1 MQMRPLIPDPRAI
14 IDRKALTLQL
24 DALGGEGMH
33 GTTEQRKQ
41 ALVLLKAALNEGR
54 RVVQARFQAGA
65 PALSTRQ
72 ALAYLTDQV
81 IRLVFDFTVNRV
93 YRLPNP
99 TAAEKLSVV
108 AVGGY
113 GRGEMAP
120 FSDVDLLFLF
130 PYKQTPW
137 GEQVVEY
144 MLYLLWDLGLKVG
157 HATRSVDECIRLS
170 SSDITIRTAI
180 LEQRWI
186 WGDQDLAAQLKS
198 RFQGEV
204 VVKTGPDFIEKK
216 LAERDDRHRRM
227 GDSRY
232 VVEPNVKEG
241 KGGLRDL
248 HTLVWITKYIYGIE
262 DTAELIAR
270 GLLHAEEHRR
280 FVQAMEFLWTVRI
293 HLHYLANRPEERL
306 TFDMQTEIAKA
317 MGYADRPGR
326 RDVERFMKKYYLVAK
341 EVGDLTRI
349 FAAALEERHKKKK
362 PLAAIRA
369 KIKRPKQLDG
379 FEVEGGR
386 LNVGSETLFEKQP
399 VKMLRLF
406 HLAQEQGLDIHPEAL
421 RLVRRSL
428 KLIDGKLR
436 NDEEANRLF
445 MDMLCSV
452 NDPETTLRR
461 LNEADVLGRFVPDFG
476 RVVAQT
482 QHDMYHTYTVDEHTI
497 RAIGILSR
505 IENGALKEDHPLSV
519 HVIKEVLSR
528 RVLYVAVL
536 LHDIAKG
543 RGGDHSV
550 LGEKVA
556 EKLGPRFGLTA
567 AEIETVAWLVRWHL
581 LMSATA
587 FKRDIADPK
596 TVVDFAQAVQSPERL
611 RLLLC
616 LTVADIRA
624 VGPTIWNGWKG
635 QLLRDLYYRAEEYL
649 SGGFTGRRREE
660 RIAETK
666 EKVRGLLSGW
676 SKVEADRLLKRHY
689 ENYWYSNDAETIA
702 RHATLMREADA
713 RGSDAEGRSLTTAS
727 RPDRF
732 RAVTEFTLY
741 APDHPGLFAR
751 AAGAMAA
758 AGANIVDAKIFTTND
773 GMALDSFY
781 IQDMDGKAFDRP
793 EQLKKLNSALERAL
807 SGDLKLRSAIAPERP
822 GQTSRT
828 RVFKVEPR
836 VLVDN
841 AASNRYTVIEVNGR
855 DRPGFLYDVT
865 RGLYD
870 LNLSIGSAHIATYGE
885 RAVDVFYVQ
894 DLTGMKL
901 TDKRRLQ
908 QIEKYLLKKIAPADD
923 KPSGKAAAK
932 AA

>member
-1 MQMRPLIPDPRAI
+1 MNVRPLISDPRAI

-24 DALGGEGMH
+24 DALGGEGVH
-33 GTTEQRKQ
+33 GSKEQRAQ
-41 ALVLLKAALNEGR
+41 ALVLLKAALTHGR
-54 RVVQARFQAGA
+54 QVVRERFQSGT
-65 PALSTRQ
+65 PALATRQ
-72 ALAYLTDQV
+72 SLAFLTDQV
-81 IRLVFDFTVNRV
+81 IRLVFDFTINRV

-99 TAAEKLSVV
+99 TAAEKLSIV

-170 SSDITIRTAI
+170 LGDITIRTAI

-186 WGDQDLAAQLKS
+186 WGDQELAAQLKS
-198 RFQGEV
+198 RFHLEIV
-204 VVKTGPDFIEKK
+204 AKTGPDFIEKK
-216 LAERDDRHRRM
+216 LAERDERHRRM

-248 HTLVWITKYIYGIE
+248 HTLVWINKYVYGI
-262 DTAELIAR
+262 DDASELVLR
-270 GLLHAEEHRR
+270 GLLLPEEQRSY
-280 FVQAMEFLWTVRI
+280 VQAMEFLWTVRI

-306 TFDMQTEIAKA
+306 TFDMQVEIAKA

-326 RDVERFMKKYYLVAK
+326 SDVERFMKKYYLVAK

-369 KIKRPKQLDG
+369 KIKRPKVLGG
-379 FEVEGGR
+379 FDVDSGR
-386 LNVGSETLFEKQP
+386 LNAGKADLFETQP
-399 VKMLRLF
+399 VKMLELF
-406 HLAQEQGLDIHPEAL
+406 HVAQEHGLDIHPEAL
-421 RLVRRSL
+421 RLVRRNL
-428 KLIDGKLR
+428 KLLDGKIR
-436 NDEEANRLF
+436 NDAEANRLF
-445 MDMLCSV
+445 LDMLCST

-461 LNEADVLGRFVPDFG
+461 LNEAGVLGRFVPDFG

-497 RAIGILSR
+497 RAIGLLSK
-505 IENGALKEDHPLSV
+505 IESGALKEDHPLSV
-519 HVIKEVLSR
+519 NVIKEVLSR

-543 RGGDHSV
+543 RGGDHSM

-556 EKLGPRFGLTA
+556 EKLGPRFGLSA
-567 AEIETVAWLVRWHL
+567 AETETVAWLVRWHL
-581 LMSATA
+581 AMSATA

-596 TVVDFAQAVQSPERL
+596 TVVDFSQLVQSPERL

-624 VGPTIWNGWKG
+624 VGPNIWNGWKG
-635 QLLRDLYYRAEEYL
+635 QLLRELYYRAEEYL
-649 SGGFTGRRREE
+649 SGGFTGRGRDQ

-666 EKVRGLLSGW
+666 DKVKAGLGSW
-676 SKVEADRLLKRHY
+676 SKAELDRLLKRHY
-689 ENYWYSNDAETIA
+689 ENYWYSNDADAIL
-702 RHATLMREADA
+702 RHAQMMREADA
-713 RGSDAEGRSLTTAS
+713 AGRTLTTIT

-751 AAGAMAA
+751 VAGAMAS

-781 IQDMDGKAFDRP
+781 IQDMEGAAFEKPDR
-793 EQLKKLNSALERAL
+793 LKKLSLAIERAL
-807 SGDLKLRSAIAPERP
+807 SGDLKLRSAIAPEKP
-822 GQTSRT
+822 GQNSRT
-828 RVFKVEPR
+828 RVFKVAPR

-841 AASNRYTVIEVNGR
+841 TASNRYTVIEVNGR

-870 LNLSIGSAHIATYGE
+870 LNLTIGSAHIATYGE

-901 TDKRRLQ
+901 TDKRRLL
-908 QIEKYLLKKIAPADD
+908 QIEKHLLKKIAPAADE
-923 KPSGKAAAK
+923 KPVAK
-932 AA
+932 AASAKAA

>member
-1 MQMRPLIPDPRAI
+1 MFVRPIIENPRDI

-24 DALGGEGMH
+24 EALGAEGVPNAA
-33 GTTEQRKQ
+33 GQRAQ
-41 ALVLLKAALNEGR
+41 VLALLKAALGKGR
-54 RVVQARFQAGA
+54 EVIRRKFEAGT
-65 PALSTRQ
+65 PALPTRQ
-72 ALAYLTDQV
+72 SLAYLTDQI
-81 IRLVFDFTVNRV
+81 IRLTYDFTVNRI

-99 TAAEKLSVV
+99 TAAERLSVV

-157 HATRSVDECIRLS
+157 HATRSVDECLRLS
-170 SSDITIRTAI
+170 MSDVTIRTAI

-186 WGDQDLAAQLKS
+186 WGDQDLAEQLKA
-198 RFQGEV
+198 RFQAEV
-204 VVKTGPDFIEKK
+204 CAKTGPEFIEKK
-216 LAERDDRHRRM
+216 LAERDERHHRL

-232 VVEPNVKEG
+232 VVEPNIKEG

-248 HTLVWITKYIYGIE
+248 HTLVWIAKYVYGVE
-262 DTAELIAR
+262 DVGELVGR
-270 GLLHAEEHRR
+270 GLLTAEEYRR
-280 FVQAMEFLWTVRI
+280 FSQATEYLWTVRI
-293 HLHYLANRPEERL
+293 HLHYLAGRPEERL

-317 MGYADRPGR
+317 MHYADRPGR
-326 RDVERFMKKYYLVAK
+326 RDVERFMKKYYLIAK

-362 PLAAIRA
+362 PLAAFRA
-369 KIKRPKQLDG
+369 KIKRAKKMDG
-379 FEVEGGR
+379 FEIEGGR
-386 LNVGSETLFEKQP
+386 VTLRDETLFEKQP

-428 KLIDGKLR
+428 KLIDARLR
-436 NDEEANRLF
+436 NDAEANRLF
-445 MDMLCSV
+445 MEMLCSR

-461 LNEADVLGRFVPDFG
+461 LNEAGVFGRFVPDFG

-497 RAIGILSR
+497 RAIGILSQ
-505 IENGALKEDHPLSV
+505 IESGALKEDHPLCV
-519 HVIKEVLSR
+519 HVIEEVLSR

-556 EKLGPRFGLTA
+556 MKLGPRFGLSA
-567 AEIETVAWLVRWHL
+567 AETETVAWLVRWHL
-581 LMSATA
+581 AMSATA

-596 TVVDFAQAVQSPERL
+596 TVIDFSQLVQSPERL

-624 VGPTIWNGWKG
+624 VGPSVWNGWKG
-635 QLLRDLYYRAEEYL
+635 QLLRELYYRAEEYL
-649 SGGFTGRRREE
+649 SGGFTGRGRDQ
-660 RIAETK
+660 RIADAK
-666 EKVRGLLSGW
+666 EALRRALADWPKAE
-676 SKVEADRLLKRHY
+676 VERLLKRHY

-702 RHATLMREADA
+702 RHARMMREADA
-713 RGSDAEGRSLTTAS
+713 ERRPLTIETKS
-727 RPDRF
+727 DRF
-732 RAVTEFTLY
+732 RAVTELTLY
-741 APDHPGLFAR
+741 ASDHPGLFAR
-751 AAGAMAA
+751 VAGAIAA
-758 AGANIVDAKIFTTND
+758 SGANIVDAKIFTTND
-773 GMALDSFY
+773 GMAIDTFV
-781 IQDMDGKAFDRP
+781 IQDFEGNPFDRP
-793 EQLKKLNSALERAL
+793 ERLARLYSAIERAL
-807 SGDLKLRSAIAPERP
+807 SGDLKLRQAIAAEKP
-822 GQTSRT
+822 GLPSRA

-836 VLVDN
+836 VLIDN
-841 AASNRYTVIEVNGR
+841 NASNRWTVIEVNGR

-865 RGLYD
+865 RGLYE
-870 LNLSIGSAHIATYGE
+870 LNLTIGTARIATYGE

-901 TDKRRLQ
+901 TDKRRLA
-908 QIEKYLLKKIAPADD
+908 QIEKHLMKKIMPAED
-923 KPSGKAAAK
+923 KPAPSKAK

>member
-1 MQMRPLIPDPRAI
+1 MQMRPIIPDPRAI

-33 GTTEQRKQ
+33 GTAEQRKQ

-54 RVVQARFQAGA
+54 RVVQARFQAGT
-65 PALSTRQ
+65 PALPTRQ
-72 ALAYLTDQV
+72 SLAYLTDQI

-99 TAAEKLSVV
+99 TSAEKLSVV

-170 SSDITIRTAI
+170 LGDITIRTAI

-198 RFQGEV
+198 RFQSDV
-204 VVKTGPDFIEKK
+204 VAKTGPDFIEKK

-248 HTLVWITKYIYGIE
+248 HTLVWITKYVYGIQ
-262 DTAELIAR
+262 DTAELITR

-317 MGYADRPGR
+317 LGYADRPGR

-369 KIKRPKQLDG
+369 KIKRPKKLEG

-386 LNVGSETLFEKQP
+386 FNVGSDTLFEKQP
-399 VKMLRLF
+399 AKMLRLF

-421 RLVRRSL
+421 RLVRRNL
-428 KLIDGKLR
+428 KLIDARLR
-436 NDEEANRLF
+436 NDPDANRLF

-505 IENGALKEDHPLSV
+505 IESGALKEDHPLSV

-567 AEIETVAWLVRWHL
+567 AETETVAWLVRWHL

-666 EKVRGLLSGW
+666 EKVRGLLAGW
-676 SKVEADRLLKRHY
+676 SKVETDKLLKRHY
-689 ENYWYSNDAETIA
+689 ENYWYSNDVDTIV
-702 RHATLMREADA
+702 RHAGLMREADQ
-713 RGSDAEGRSLTTAS
+713 SGRSLTTAS

-781 IQDMDGKAFDRP
+781 IQDMEGKAFDKS
-793 EQLKKLNSALERAL
+793 EQLKKLNTALERAL

-822 GQTSRT
+822 GLPSRA

-841 AASNRYTVIEVNGR
+841 AASNRWTVIEVNGR

-865 RGLYD
+865 RGLYE
-870 LNLSIGSAHIATYGE
+870 LNLTIGSAHIATYGE

-908 QIEKYLLKKIAPADD
+908 QIEKHLLKKIAPADE
-923 KPSGKAAAK
+923 KASAKAAAK

>member
-33 GTTEQRKQ
+33 GTAEQRKQ

-54 RVVQARFQAGA
+54 RVVQVRFQAGT
-65 PALSTRQ
+65 PALPTRQ
-72 ALAYLTDQV
+72 SLAYLTDQI

-170 SSDITIRTAI
+170 LSDITIRTAI

-198 RFQGEV
+198 RFQSDV
-204 VVKTGPDFIEKK
+204 VAKTGPDFIEKK

-248 HTLVWITKYIYGIE
+248 HTLVWITKYVYGIE
-262 DTAELIAR
+262 DTAELITR

-317 MGYADRPGR
+317 LGYADRPGR

-362 PLAAIRA
+362 PLAAIKA
-369 KIKRPKQLDG
+369 KIKRPKKLEG

-386 LNVGSETLFEKQP
+386 FNVGSETLFEKQP

-421 RLVRRSL
+421 RLVRRNL
-428 KLIDGKLR
+428 KLIDAKLR
-436 NDEEANRLF
+436 NDTDANRLF

-505 IENGALKEDHPLSV
+505 IESGALKEDHPLSV

-567 AEIETVAWLVRWHL
+567 AETETVAWLVRWHL

-666 EKVRGLLSGW
+666 EKVRGLLAGW
-676 SKVEADRLLKRHY
+676 SKAETDRLLKRHY
-689 ENYWYSNDAETIA
+689 ENYWYSNDVDTIV
-702 RHATLMREADA
+702 RHAGLMREADQ
-713 RGSDAEGRSLTTAS
+713 SGRSLTTAS

-758 AGANIVDAKIFTTND
+758 AGANIVDAKVFTTND

-781 IQDMDGKAFDRP
+781 IQDIEGKAFDKS
-793 EQLKKLNSALERAL
+793 EQLKKLNTALERAL

-822 GQTSRT
+822 GLPSRA

-841 AASNRYTVIEVNGR
+841 AASNRWTVIEVNGR

-865 RGLYD
+865 RGLYE
-870 LNLSIGSAHIATYGE
+870 LNLTIGSAHIATYGE

-908 QIEKYLLKKIAPADD
+908 QIEKHLLKKIAPADE
-923 KPSGKAAAK
+923 KASAKAAAK